1 MQPRGG
7 GPIDPMPNSLARWR
21 TSPARSPKAT
31 WPTSSASRGSSST
44 ARRSRR
50 CGCRSDGVKQPFGI
64 VHGGAFAALS
74 ETVCSIATYTAVR
87 PRLAL
92 GQANETIF
100 MRAVTSGTV
109 HARARALHRGSTSWV
124 WDVEMR
130 DDEKR
135 LCATSRLIIAVR
147 DAR

>member
-1 MQPRGG
+1 MADEPGTVPEG
-7 GPIDPMPNSLARWR
+7 HLADLLGIEGFEFDGE
-21 TSPARSPKAT
+21 AIAT
-31 WPTSSASRGSSST
+31 MRLP
-44 ARRSRR
+44 
-50 CGCRSDGVKQPFGI
+50 